1 MENLNEIIVVLKNL
15 SQDEKSLYLH
25 NMIELCDKDQARN

>member
-15 SQDEKSLYLH
+15 SQDGKRLYLH
-25 NMIELCDKDQARN
+25 NIELCDKDQARN